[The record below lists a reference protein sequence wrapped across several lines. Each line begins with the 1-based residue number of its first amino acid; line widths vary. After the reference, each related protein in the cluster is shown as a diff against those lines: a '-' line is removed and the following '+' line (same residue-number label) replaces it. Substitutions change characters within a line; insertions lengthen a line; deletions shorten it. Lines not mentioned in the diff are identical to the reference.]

1 MKEPLMSNEKTNSW
15 IFLAAGMS
23 SNGLPI
29 TYKDV
34 LLIADGINHAVPMHK
49 ELQCAF
55 RWLLGHKLLR
65 KEGRKYSITDKGIA
79 LLKQASA
86 KSNLILRQ
94 WDYIEEQFH
103 ILSSQD
109 NDTKP

>member
-1 MKEPLMSNEKTNSW
+1 MSNEKTNSW
-15 IFLAAGMS
+15 IFLSAGMS

-49 ELQCAF
+49 ELQDAF
-55 RWLLGHKLLR
+55 RWLLSHKLLC
-65 KEGRKYSITDKGIA
+65 KVGKKYSITDKGIA
-79 LLKQASA
+79 LLEQASA
-86 KSNLILRQ
+86 KSNLIVGQ

-109 NDTKP
+109 KDSKT

>member
-34 LLIADGINHAVPMHK
+34 LLIADGINHAVPTHK
-49 ELQCAF
+49 ELQNAF
-55 RWLLGHKLLR
+55 KWLLNHELIS
-65 KEGRKYSITDKGIA
+65 KEGKNIESQIKVF
-79 LLKQASA
+79 LCLKMQGE
-86 KSNLILRQ
+86 NQ
-94 WDYIEEQFH
+94 
-103 ILSSQD
+103 
-109 NDTKP
+109 T